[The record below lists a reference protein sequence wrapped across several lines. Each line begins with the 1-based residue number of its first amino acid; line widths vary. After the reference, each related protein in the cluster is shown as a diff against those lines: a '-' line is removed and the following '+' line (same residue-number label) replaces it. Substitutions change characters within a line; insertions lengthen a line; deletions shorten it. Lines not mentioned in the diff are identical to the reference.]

1 MAQSLDSDGETPNQ
15 ESFIEADIS
24 GPDPTFPEAT
34 ATELDVVDDQ
44 ASVERRNTEEHPKR
58 KKGCKCKLECK
69 TIDQDARKAIF
80 ESFWLL
86 GKELGSMESQRQFVS
101 KCVTKKSVGRRKTNA
116 SSSRRQ
122 NSLCYTLELNS
133 TCKKVCKKFFLATL
147 GLGEKFVAGCVKSK
161 TNTGTAGR
169 DRRNVSSPKNLV
181 SKRLTD
187 DQLLYARDHIS
198 SFPAVESHYC
208 RANST
213 RLYLSS
219 ELHQSKMYKLYT
231 ETCLSSRRVPVCK
244 SIYRKIF
251 KSLNLSFHTPRKDQ
265 CHTCTR
271 YYLITEGEKQNEAE
285 SFQQHQSRAKRAREV
300 KNAIT
305 DGILHSEEGLE
316 SAMLLNMDLQRV
328 LETPKAETSPVFYKR
343 KLAVYNMTIFNLVTM
358 VTLQPLGPEK
368 REKRRQ

>member
-1 MAQSLDSDGETPNQ
+1 
-15 ESFIEADIS
+15 
-24 GPDPTFPEAT
+24 
-34 ATELDVVDDQ
+34 
-44 ASVERRNTEEHPKR
+44 
-58 KKGCKCKLECK
+58 
-69 TIDQDARKAIF
+69 
-80 ESFWLL
+80 
-86 GKELGSMESQRQFVS
+86 MESQRQFVS
-101 KCVTKKSVGRRKTNA
+101 KCVTKKSVGRRTTNA
-116 SSSRRQ
+116 SSSRWQ
-122 NSLCYTLELNS
+122 NSLCYTLGLNS
-133 TCKKVCKKFFLATL
+133 TCKKVCKKFFLAT
-147 GLGEKFVAGCVKSK
+147 LGEKFVAGCVKSK

-187 DQLLYARDHIS
+187 DQLLYARNHIS

-244 SIYRKIF
+244 SINRKIF

-271 YYLITEGEKQNEAE
+271 HYLITEGEKQNEAE

-305 DGILHSEEGLE
+305 DVIKVNESRRRMTPNKNSLE
-316 SAMLLNMDLQRV
+316 LVSAYKGPIPLPPAKYKDLMDLCHTLV
-328 LETPKAETSPVFYKR
+328 SPKTFHEYYAALPSSESTR
-343 KLAVYNMTIFNLVTM
+343 DA
-358 VTLQPLGPEK
+358 LGESDVEEEDPEDL
-368 REKRRQ
+368 